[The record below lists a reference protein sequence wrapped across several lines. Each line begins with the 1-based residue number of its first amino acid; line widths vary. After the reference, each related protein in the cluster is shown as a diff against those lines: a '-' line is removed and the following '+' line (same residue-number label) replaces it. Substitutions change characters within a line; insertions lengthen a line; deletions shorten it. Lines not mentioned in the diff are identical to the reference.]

1 MHELRKGL
9 NQWQSARHVRSWV
22 HRDGSWDLLYG
33 NTYLTSG
40 NMLWYDRCIHR
51 GKELIG
57 TRMDL
62 PGRALIGSRT
72 GSSGQCEADPD
83 RLRSDIKLNFGYVVE
98 DINKHL
104 IQKESPH
111 LVG

>member
-1 MHELRKGL
+1 
-9 NQWQSARHVRSWV
+9 
-22 HRDGSWDLLYG
+22 
-33 NTYLTSG
+33 
-40 NMLWYDRCIHR
+40 
-51 GKELIG
+51 
-57 TRMDL
+57 MDL